1 MLSSDHLKSN
11 GARLSRL
18 LIDKGT
24 EAMQMFFDSIHPPA
38 TLTAL
43 LNAHHSFL
51 CNLRNRHVNILFPS
65 GAASTSSDYDITL
78 LFILLRNICGLH
90 SPTST
95 GSWNL
100 KPLPGDNSP
109 QADLV
114 RIKYYRNS
122 VYGHIISTGVDDANF
137 NSYWNDISTAL
148 TRLGV
153 NPGDVAVL
161 KRSPLEEELYL
172 QLMQDLDEREDKIK
186 KMLGEIEK
194 KMLGEIEKK
203 IRWIIAAGAT
213 LIFLLFVCLL
223 PWIYNFYLP
232 LYPDP
237 NPMPIN
243 YSYPLST
250 SNPGFVGRQW
260 CFRILEDRLNKSHN
274 FPGVQILCDPGFG
287 KSAMMKQLIDS
298 PSSSVF
304 IHQNLVA
311 YHFCK
316 FNEKTTRDGER
327 FVKNLVHFL
336 CQKIPE
342 FKSVINE
349 ASIQNELNHHCK
361 NDPISCFQ
369 ITVLKSLQKIK
380 KPGKN
385 N

>member
-161 KRSPLEEELYL
+161 KTSPLEEELYL
-172 QLMQDLDEREDKIK
+172 QLISARLGRKGRQDQKNAWRNREKNAWRNREK
-186 KMLGEIEK
+186 NKMDNCCRGNIN
-194 KMLGEIEKK
+194 
-203 IRWIIAAGAT
+203 
-213 LIFLLFVCLL
+213 FLVVCLL
-223 PWIYNFYLP
+223 ASVDLQFLP
-232 LYPDP
+232 
-237 NPMPIN
+237 
-243 YSYPLST
+243 STLSRSE
-250 SNPGFVGRQW
+250 SNA
-260 CFRILEDRLNKSHN
+260 NKL
-274 FPGVQILCDPGFG
+274 FL
-287 KSAMMKQLIDS
+287 
-298 PSSSVF
+298 SSE
-304 IHQNLVA
+304 H
-311 YHFCK
+311 
-316 FNEKTTRDGER
+316 
-327 FVKNLVHFL
+327 
-336 CQKIPE
+336 
-342 FKSVINE
+342 FKSWFCWSTMV
-349 ASIQNELNHHCK
+349 
-361 NDPISCFQ
+361 F
-369 ITVLKSLQKIK
+369 
-380 KPGKN
+380 
-385 N
+385 